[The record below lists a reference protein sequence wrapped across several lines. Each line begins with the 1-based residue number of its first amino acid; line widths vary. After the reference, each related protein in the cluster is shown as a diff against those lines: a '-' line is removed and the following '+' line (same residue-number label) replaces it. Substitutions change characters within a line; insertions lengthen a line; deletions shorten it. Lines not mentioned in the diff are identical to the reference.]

1 MALILISG
9 DRLQHALTSANS
21 AVEHGEK
28 VSVRLNHSL
37 SLLRERRDELAAK
50 VAQTTAE
57 QPQEMPDWL
66 ML

>member
-1 MALILISG
+1 MAVVLISG
-9 DRLQHALTSANS
+9 ERLLAALNAANS
-21 AVEHGEK
+21 AVERGEK
-28 VSVRLNHSL
+28 ISARLNHSL
-37 SLLRERRDELAAK
+37 SLIRERRDELAAK